1 MNLQHHFLIA
11 MPGLQD
17 PLFRRA
23 VVYICEYNE
32 DGAMGLI
39 INKPLE
45 NLKVDGVLQKLK
57 ITPEPRDPARRLDK
71 PVFVGGPLAEDRGF
85 ILHTPPDKFNSSI
98 RISDNTIIT
107 TSRDVLETLGTASQP
122 EEVIVALG
130 YSSWDKGQLEREI
143 LENSWLTAPADM
155 NILFRIPIAHR
166 WREAA
171 KLIGID
177 IHTMPDTAGHA

>member
-17 PLFRRA
+17 PLFKRS
-23 VVYICEYNE
+23 VVYICEYND
-32 DGAMGLI
+32 DGAMGI
-39 INKPLE
+39 MINKPLE
-45 NLKVDGVLQKLK
+45 NLKVDGVLEKLK
-57 ITPEPRDPARRLDK
+57 IKPEARDPAIRLDK

-85 ILHTPPDKFNSSI
+85 ILHTPPDSFSSSI

-107 TSRDVLETLGTASQP
+107 TSRDVLETLGTRNQP
-122 EEVIVALG
+122 SEVIVALG
-130 YSSWDKGQLEREI
+130 YSSWEKGQLEEEI
-143 LENSWLTAPADM
+143 LENAWLTAPADL
-155 NILFRIPIAHR
+155 NILFKVPIADR

-177 IHTMPDTAGHA
+177 IQTMPTDAGHA

>member
-17 PLFRRA
+17 PLFKRS

-32 DGAMGLI
+32 DGAMGI
-39 INKPLE
+39 MINKPLE
-45 NLKVDGVLQKLK
+45 NLKVEGVLEKLK
-57 ITPEPRDPARRLDK
+57 IKPESRDPAIRLDK
-71 PVFVGGPLAEDRGF
+71 PVFIGGPLAEDRGF
-85 ILHTPPDKFNSSI
+85 ILHTPPDSFSSSI

-107 TSRDVLETLGTASQP
+107 TSRDVLETLGTSAQP
-122 EEVIVALG
+122 SEVIVALG
-130 YSSWDKGQLEREI
+130 YSSWEKGQLEEEI
-143 LENSWLTAPADM
+143 LENAWLTAPADL
-155 NILFRIPIAHR
+155 NILFKVPIADR

-177 IHTMPDTAGHA
+177 IQTMPVAAGRA